1 QLIELLRRFK
11 SKMNSSD
18 EKIVH
23 LNNDIELLH
32 GRCGDLREQQGSLL
46 KMNQQL
52 LDQLATSSQLQ
63 LSTTNLIDKLSFTI
77 EKLHSALENQPK
89 FDVHHQQQLINTPL
103 PALPLLQN
111 NSESQLCITRSR
123 LRQSQSQS
131 SIPVTITGSSV
142 VRDLEPGKLSVG
154 DKQFDIKI
162 RTKPGATI
170 KQLIN
175 LVNNNRIDQ
184 HFNNSSRAIIS
195 IGSIDMKQTD
205 SKEAIDGINQLIL
218 AIKRKHQHIKPAF
231 VTIPPQFEPH
241 LKPSLQQQLNHDI
254 EDFN

>member
-1 QLIELLRRFK
+1 
-11 SKMNSSD
+11 
-18 EKIVH
+18 
-23 LNNDIELLH
+23 
-32 GRCGDLREQQGSLL
+32 
-46 KMNQQL
+46 MNQQL
-52 LDQLATSSQLQ
+52 LDQLATSTQLQ

-103 PALPLLQN
+103 PAPPLLQN
-111 NSESQLCITRSR
+111 NFESQLCITRSR

-142 VRDLEPGKLSVG
+142 VIDLEPGKLSAG

-162 RTKPGATI
+162 HTKPGATI

-175 LVNNNRIDQ
+175 LVNNNRIGQ

-195 IGSIDMKQTD
+195 ICSIDMKQTD
-205 SKEAIDGINQLIL
+205 SKAAIDGINQLVL
-218 AIKRKHQHIKPAF
+218 AIRRKHQHIKPAF
-231 VTIPPQFEPH
+231 VTIPLQFEPQ

-254 EDFN
+254 EDFNR